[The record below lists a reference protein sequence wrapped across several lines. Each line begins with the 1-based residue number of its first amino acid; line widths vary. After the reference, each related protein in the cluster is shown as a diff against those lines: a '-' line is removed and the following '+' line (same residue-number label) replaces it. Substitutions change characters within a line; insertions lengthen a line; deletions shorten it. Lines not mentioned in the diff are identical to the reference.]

1 MNAAVIV
8 TRPWSDLSPQIKA
21 FMLVAV
27 ACQLLLAV
35 VALVVWWRT
44 PADLMPSPGRA
55 VWAAVIVMVQIGG
68 PILFLALRA
77 AAARRAREA
86 VAVPPGGDPG
96 RAEMLSGTVDALY
109 GDGEPR

>member
-8 TRPWSDLSPQIKA
+8 ARPWSDLSPQIKA

-44 PADLMPSPGRA
+44 PADLMPSPGRPC
-55 VWAAVIVMVQIGG
+55 G
-68 PILFLALRA
+68 PPSSSWCR
-77 AAARRAREA
+77 
-86 VAVPPGGDPG
+86 
-96 RAEMLSGTVDALY
+96 
-109 GDGEPR
+109 

>member
-8 TRPWSDLSPQIKA
+8 ARPWSDLSPQIKA

-55 VWAAVIVMVQIGG
+55 VWAIVMVQIGG

-86 VAVPPGGDPG
+86 VAEPPGGDPG
-96 RAEMLSGTVDALY
+96 RAETLSGTVDALY
-109 GDGEPR
+109 GDG

>member
-8 TRPWSDLSPQIKA
+8 ARPWSDLSPQIKA

-86 VAVPPGGDPG
+86 SRCRRTRCARCSAPTARG
-96 RAEMLSGTVDALY
+96 R
-109 GDGEPR
+109 RRR